1 MKSLRESILADI
13 EDTLISGDKTSKKM
27 HSAGNKLELQEIFGD
42 ESVLM
47 NVLLSKLEKSI
58 AGVEPNNSKKI
69 HAVIDRFDSYYC
81 GNMLSN
87 SMKNKIYSL
96 ITYIENFEL
105 DSTNTDFDDKNIK
118 DKFSKDLTN
127 DLKTKGIMNN
137 AAFHNDAG
145 KASGG
150 DKKGLFML
158 ALQGNA
164 YRLIM
169 LFKIKK

>member
-1 MKSLRESILADI
+1 
-13 EDTLISGDKTSKKM
+13 
-27 HSAGNKLELQEIFGD
+27 
-42 ESVLM
+42 
-47 NVLLSKLEKSI
+47 
-58 AGVEPNNSKKI
+58 
-69 HAVIDRFDSYYC
+69 
-81 GNMLSN
+81 
-87 SMKNKIYSL
+87 MKNKIYSL

-105 DSTNTDFDDKNIK
+105 DTNDTDFDDKNIK